1 MIGQNRSESER
12 VLPPRGRSIMFIDN
26 SNIFRN
32 LNLVGQE
39 FRIDYKQFEAVMERD
54 GPIWETHFFAT
65 EAIDED
71 YAREKQNDFYN
82 FLRLSLNYHVHTV
95 RLKTREV
102 RCQNCGMNWLSHVE
116 KGIDVWLASKMLIL
130 LSRNA
135 YDTCILCSGD
145 GDYLEAVKEVRN
157 MAKKVELVAFR
168 GSYSRELAEQVTKIT
183 FIEDIAD
190 EIRMEFGSRF
200 NSSVASN
207 P

>member
-1 MIGQNRSESER
+1 MIGPNRIDAER
-12 VLPPRGRSIMFIDN
+12 GMMTRGRTIMFIDN

-32 LNLVGQE
+32 LNLVGSD
-39 FRIDYKQFEAVMERD
+39 FRIDYKRFHMAMEKE

-82 FLRLSLNYHVHTV
+82 FLRLSLGYNVHTV

-130 LSRNA
+130 LSRQA
-135 YDTCILCSGD
+135 FDTCVLVSGD

-168 GSYSRELAEQVTKIT
+168 GSYSRELADQVTKII
-183 FIEDIAD
+183 FIEDIAS
-190 EIRMEFGSRF
+190 EIRMEANNRA
-200 NSSVASN
+200 SSFVETI
-207 P
+207 

>member
-1 MIGQNRSESER
+1 
-12 VLPPRGRSIMFIDN
+12 MFIDN

-32 LNLVGQE
+32 LNLVGSD
-39 FRIDYKQFEAVMERD
+39 FRIDYKRFHAVMEKE
-54 GPIWETHFFAT
+54 GAIWETHFFAT

-82 FLRLSLNYHVHTV
+82 FLRLSLGYNVHTV

-130 LSRNA
+130 LSRQA
-135 YDTCILCSGD
+135 FDTCVLVSGD

-168 GSYSRELAEQVTKIT
+168 GSYSRELADQVTKIT
-183 FIEDIAD
+183 FVEDIAS
-190 EIRMEFGSRF
+190 EIRMEANSRA
-200 NSSVASN
+200 SSFIQTV
-207 P
+207 